1 MGFVGGH
8 IAELVVLV
16 VVLALACWVVWQVIR
31 RAHDRL
37 HREQPPPRWSSC
49 SQKQRP
55 QQAEHL

>member
-8 IAELVVLV
+8 VAELVVVV

-37 HREQPPPRWSSC
+37 HRQQPPPR
-49 SQKQRP
+49 
-55 QQAEHL
+55 